1 MYPNYFFKAPT
12 YAPPTGN
19 YMPAI
24 REEPQYGESRA
35 DTVTHSQT
43 TVSNNQN
50 TGNNT
55 NLLDFGTITPPIQD
69 DINYTQGYLRTQ
81 IGKYVRIDFLI
92 GTNLFIDKEGIL
104 RQVGISY
111 LVLEESGSGD
121 MVMCDIYAVKF
132 VATVKRENALMQATG
147 ENV

>member
-12 YAPPTGN
+12 YQPTNSN

-24 REEPQYGESRA
+24 KEEPQYGESVRA
-35 DTVTHSQT
+35 DTT
-43 TVSNNQN
+43 TKSPSNNN
-50 TGNNT
+50 TG
-55 NLLDFGTITPPIQD
+55 LLDFGTITPPIQD

-104 RQVGISY
+104 REVGISY
-111 LVLEESGSGD
+111 VVIEESGSGD
-121 MVMCDIYAVKF
+121 MVMCDMYSIKF
-132 VATVKRENALMQATG
+132 VATLRKENK
-147 ENV
+147 